1 MDISVD
7 ELADALIRA
16 GWFFPSQIDH
26 AETAAE
32 DLFTII
38 TEARGGAR

>member
-1 MDISVD
+1 MEITVD

-32 DLFTII
+32 DLLEII
-38 TEARGGAR
+38 AEAKAG

>member
-1 MDISVD
+1 MD

-16 GWFFPSQIDH
+16 GWYFPSQIDH

-38 TEARGGAR
+38 AEARGGAR